1 MRGQLG
7 KNKQEG
13 ITQSIWEQQKYQQNN
28 LFPLSKRIKLLY
40 MKEKYAVAYSEWNL
54 WDKKVKADTKR
65 PLQTKFYYSIYRMAL
80 PKKISIK

>member
-13 ITQSIWEQQKYQQNN
+13 ITQCIWEQQKYQQNN

-54 WDKKVKADTKR
+54 
-65 PLQTKFYYSIYRMAL
+65 
-80 PKKISIK
+80 

>member
-13 ITQSIWEQQKYQQNN
+13 ITQQKYQQNN

-54 WDKKVKADTKR
+54 
-65 PLQTKFYYSIYRMAL
+65 
-80 PKKISIK
+80 